1 MFIHIWIGKII
12 FRQYR
17 LHRNHFETMGNNPHP
32 PIHDTSTAWKP
43 QDFKRHAISIFLR
56 GKKKAAEKTKPQ
68 TSFRL
73 HFFLVIF
80 PFQAQPIR
88 WHLFAICHYLKFYS
102 CIPLALL
109 MVCHYSHVCTCLA
122 WVGERKKTTKKKKE
136 RELPSSVGLA
146 QLRQQQCWLQHPVG
160 HGLLSNSISLRGTAG
175 RAESDRVKTSI
186 AGLADF
192 TPKPTVLEVA
202 SHAF

>member
-1 MFIHIWIGKII
+1 MSALASLSSGK
-12 FRQYR
+12 
-17 LHRNHFETMGNNPHP
+17 
-32 PIHDTSTAWKP
+32 
-43 QDFKRHAISIFLR
+43 
-56 GKKKAAEKTKPQ
+56 
-68 TSFRL
+68 
-73 HFFLVIF
+73 
-80 PFQAQPIR
+80 
-88 WHLFAICHYLKFYS
+88 
-102 CIPLALL
+102 
-109 MVCHYSHVCTCLA
+109 
-122 WVGERKKTTKKKKE
+122 ERKQQKKRKK
-136 RELPSSVGLA
+136 ELPSSVGLA